1 MRWVDYSITCM
12 NIREYN
18 MSDLINLNDDFF
30 NAQLITY
37 IGNKRGLLGF
47 LNQGITFVKNKLNAD
62 KIVAMDGFAGSGVV
76 SRLLKLHCS
85 ELWTNDLERYAYLVN
100 KCYLTNPR
108 DIDMEYIERTMG
120 ELNSI
125 EKLRTGFI
133 TKNYAPNDDN
143 DIKPNERVFY
153 TRRNAMFLDT
163 IKDYIYKNIS
173 HDIQHMFLAPLI
185 VQASIHTN
193 TSGVFKGFHKK
204 DGIGHFGGRG
214 ENALSRI
221 MADIKM
227 DVPILRDA
235 PCDVHVYQRD
245 INELVCCD
253 KCFDLV
259 YYDPPY
265 NQHPYGSN
273 YFMLNILA
281 DESDNIEIQDGVSG
295 IAKNWNRSAYNKRI
309 QAIDAMDNLIK
320 NTKAKYILISYNNE
334 GIIPFTEFKNILGK
348 YGRAQLFEQEYNTYR
363 GSRNLNS
370 RNIRVKELLWVLE
383 TKN

>member
-1 MRWVDYSITCM
+1 
-12 NIREYN
+12 

-281 DESDNIEIQDGVSG
+281 NESDDIEIQDGVSG